1 MGSTKVHRI
10 YMGCAAANAYFFLS
24 GGYGLATNGA
34 GGNDKVQDT
43 IEQMPQ

>member
-1 MGSTKVHRI
+1 MGSTKVRRI